1 MNTQHAGQSVT
12 IDPPL
17 DLRRPP
23 KPPGANVDPLK
34 SERVELALWSAPAWR
49 IFGGGVTVQKVKKL
63 PSATAAVH
71 YSTFVSSLATTLD
84 VPVSVRIHG
93 WNVMVTL
100 TGKGKGPQKV
110 LSDAQLDFA
119 KMIS

>member
-1 MNTQHAGQSVT
+1 MSTQYATQTVDVVPSQ
-12 IDPPL
+12 

-23 KPPGANVDPLK
+23 RPPELEVDPLK

-49 IFGGGVTVQKVKKL
+49 IFGNGSTVQKVKKL

-71 YSTFVSSLATTLD
+71 YSTFVSSLATNFD
-84 VPVSVRIHG
+84 VPVSVRING
-93 WNVMVTL
+93 LNVTVTL
-100 TGKGKGPQKV
+100 TGKGPQKV

-119 KMIS
+119 VMIS